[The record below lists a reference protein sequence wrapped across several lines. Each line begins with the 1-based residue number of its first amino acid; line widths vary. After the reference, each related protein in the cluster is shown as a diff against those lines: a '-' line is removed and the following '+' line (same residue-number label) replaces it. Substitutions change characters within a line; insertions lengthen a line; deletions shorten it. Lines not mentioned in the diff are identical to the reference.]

1 MLRISGC
8 TLYSFAKTKGTIP
21 CGRAACLAFHTYN
34 NVICKKII
42 SYKTNQIY
50 TSTLMESIEI
60 MKYDKSVFMVQE
72 YCQELVQQNAD
83 ATLV

>member
-1 MLRISGC
+1 MFFTCVVTVYIRK
-8 TLYSFAKTKGTIP
+8 SFQTKLT
-21 CGRAACLAFHTYN
+21 
-34 NVICKKII
+34 K
-42 SYKTNQIY
+42 S

-83 ATLV
+83 ATVV